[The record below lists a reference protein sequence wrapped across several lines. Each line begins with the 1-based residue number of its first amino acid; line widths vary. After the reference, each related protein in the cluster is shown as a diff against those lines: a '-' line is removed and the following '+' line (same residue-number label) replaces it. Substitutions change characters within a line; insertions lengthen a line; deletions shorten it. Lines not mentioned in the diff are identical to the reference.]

1 MKCNA
6 YGPAARSAA
15 VFMWAALAGAGLAQ
29 AAGIGW
35 ETRGALQICL
45 DGKVQSWIAAKVELV
60 VNEDP
65 AAGEIDDKAV
75 ATWATQALADCTA
88 KAGSADAASEERFMR
103 YMAHW
108 REHIYKGAD
117 DIRKRARPD

>member
-6 YGPAARSAA
+6 YRTALRSAA
-15 VFMWAALAGAGLAQ
+15 VLVWAALAGAALAQ

-45 DGKVQSWIAAKVELV
+45 EGKAQGWIAAKVELV

-65 AAGEIDDKAV
+65 AAGEVDDKAV
-75 ATWATQALADCTA
+75 ATWATQALADCAA
-88 KAGSADAASEERFMR
+88 KAGKADAASEERFMR

-117 DIRKRARPD
+117 EIRKRARPD